1 MIVSMEAQETIHSM
15 EAMEMIHTT
24 LNLEMEKIQ
33 SMMTESMSMETQ

>member
-33 SMMTESMSMETQ
+33 SMMTESM